1 MELKARK
8 DMDPRFT
15 WDFTAMFASDEAWE
29 AEIAALN
36 TETDGID
43 RIKGTLGSSAKALK
57 SGILAVQAI
66 AERLE
71 RAYIYAMLHKSA
83 DGGEPKYQA
92 MDGKAMNI
100 YVKFSMAC
108 AFIEPEIL
116 AIPEEKLNTYM
127 ASSDMDVIRFY
138 VSHICRMRAHTKDES
153 TERLLAQMGD
163 LAQTPQDAY
172 EMLTNVDLEL
182 PLIKDEDGKEQRLT
196 QGNFGVFRE
205 SRDRAVRE
213 AAFTAMFGSYKK
225 FNNTFAA
232 TYSGS
237 IKQDVFMSRVRG
249 FENSRAAALYSH
261 NVPASVYDS
270 LIAAVR
276 ENQPAVRD
284 YIELRKKAL
293 GLDKIDMYDLYTPM
307 VKDVEYPVTFEEA
320 KVLVKEALKPLGE
333 DYQKLLDR
341 AYAEHWMDVYENKGK
356 RSGAF
361 SCGVYGVHPYVL
373 LNYTDT
379 LDDAFTMA
387 HELGHAMHSY
397 LSDTTQEYINHDYA
411 IMAAEVASITNE
423 MLLLRYLLKTETQK
437 DKRAYILNHFLESVR
452 TTMVRQTLFAEFE
465 FKAHEL
471 YEKDEPLTAEAL
483 NKLYFELEC
492 AYYDG
497 AEIPELMSYEW
508 SYIPHFYTAYYVY
521 QYATGLASAV
531 AISSRIID
539 EGRVDGYLKFLTL
552 GGSDY
557 PIDELKVAGV
567 DLTQPTAVASAMQRF
582 EETIKELSALLD
594 N

>member
-36 TETDGID
+36 AETDGID
-43 RIKGTLGSSAKALK
+43 KIKGTLGSSAKALK

-225 FNNTFAA
+225 FNNTFPRH
-232 TYSGS
+232 
-237 IKQDVFMSRVRG
+237 I
-249 FENSRAAALYSH
+249 RAA
-261 NVPASVYDS
+261 
-270 LIAAVR
+270 
-276 ENQPAVRD
+276 
-284 YIELRKKAL
+284 
-293 GLDKIDMYDLYTPM
+293 
-307 VKDVEYPVTFEEA
+307 
-320 KVLVKEALKPLGE
+320 
-333 DYQKLLDR
+333 
-341 AYAEHWMDVYENKGK
+341 
-356 RSGAF
+356 
-361 SCGVYGVHPYVL
+361 
-373 LNYTDT
+373 
-379 LDDAFTMA
+379 
-387 HELGHAMHSY
+387 
-397 LSDTTQEYINHDYA
+397 
-411 IMAAEVASITNE
+411 
-423 MLLLRYLLKTETQK
+423 
-437 DKRAYILNHFLESVR
+437 
-452 TTMVRQTLFAEFE
+452 
-465 FKAHEL
+465 
-471 YEKDEPLTAEAL
+471 
-483 NKLYFELEC
+483 
-492 AYYDG
+492 
-497 AEIPELMSYEW
+497 
-508 SYIPHFYTAYYVY
+508 
-521 QYATGLASAV
+521 
-531 AISSRIID
+531 
-539 EGRVDGYLKFLTL
+539 
-552 GGSDY
+552 
-557 PIDELKVAGV
+557 
-567 DLTQPTAVASAMQRF
+567 
-582 EETIKELSALLD
+582 
-594 N
+594 